1 MLARTKVDG
10 DGLRRQLI
18 QLQSFTLAW
27 MLAECG
33 LALLAAVQAHSA
45 VLLAFGSDSLVELL
59 SALLVLLSVSRQL
72 GLGQRTMDRA
82 AGGLLYLLAALV
94 TATAALELYWHRAP
108 EASPLGIA
116 VALAALCVMPW
127 LAWRKRRLGFA
138 MQNTAL
144 AADAA
149 QSAACAYLAA
159 ITLVGLALNSAFHI
173 GWVDPVAAL
182 VAVPLLVRE
191 AYRTW
196 RGNGCQ
202 CH

>member
-10 DGLRRQLI
+10 DGLRRQLL

-33 LALLAAVQAHSA
+33 LSLLAAVHARSA

-59 SALLVLLSVSRQL
+59 SAVLVLLSVSRRL

-94 TATAALELYWHRAP
+94 AATAALELYWHRTP
-108 EASPLGIA
+108 EASPLGIV

-127 LAWRKRRLGFA
+127 LAWRKRKLGVA

-149 QSAACAYLAA
+149 QSAASAA
-159 ITLVGLALNSAFHI
+159 SA
-173 GWVDPVAAL
+173 PK
-182 VAVPLLVRE
+182 
-191 AYRTW
+191 
-196 RGNGCQ
+196 
-202 CH
+202 